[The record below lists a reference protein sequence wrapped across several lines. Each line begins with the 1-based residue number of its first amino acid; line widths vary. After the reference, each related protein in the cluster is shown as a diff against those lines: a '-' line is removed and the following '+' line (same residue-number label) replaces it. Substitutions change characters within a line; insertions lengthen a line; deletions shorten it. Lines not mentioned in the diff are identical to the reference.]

1 MLKFVV
7 AYLATAIVFFGLDF
21 LWLSRM
27 LGFYQSQ
34 LGGLLLDKPRLG
46 YAGAFYAVYVIG
58 VLVLVVLPAATAG
71 SWVNALL
78 GGALLGL
85 VAYGTYD
92 MTNMATLKGWSLQ
105 VALVDMA
112 WGTAVTMLAATAG
125 TLVLGLFRLQS

>member
-105 VALVDMA
+105 VALVDVA
-112 WGTAVTMLAATAG
+112 WGTVVTMLAATAG

>member
-71 SWVNALL
+71 SWVNAQL

-105 VALVDMA
+105 VALVDVA
-112 WGTAVTMLAATAG
+112 WGTVLTMLAATAG

>member
-105 VALVDMA
+105 VALVDVA
-112 WGTAVTMLAATAG
+112 WGTVLTMLAATAG

>member
-7 AYLATAIVFFGLDF
+7 AYAATAIVLFGLDF
-21 LWLSRM
+21 IWLSRM
-27 LGFYQSQ
+27 MGFYQSQ
-34 LGGLLLDKPRLG
+34 LGGLLLEKPRLG
-46 YAGAFYAVYVIG
+46 YAGGFYALYVIG
-58 VLVLVVLPAATAG
+58 VVVLVVLPAAAAG

-92 MTNMATLKGWSLQ
+92 MTNMATLKGYQLQ

-112 WGTAVTMLAATAG
+112 WGTFVTAVSATAG
-125 TLVLGLFRLQS
+125 ALTLGWLRL

>member
-85 VAYGTYD
+85 VAYGTDD

-105 VALVDMA
+105 VALVDVA
-112 WGTAVTMLAATAG
+112 WGTVLTMLAATAG

>member
-71 SWVNALL
+71 SGVKALL

-105 VALVDMA
+105 VALVDVA
-112 WGTAVTMLAATAG
+112 WGTVVTMLAATAG

>member
-21 LWLSRM
+21 VWLSRM

-46 YAGAFYAVYVIG
+46 YAGAFYALYVVG
-58 VLVLVVLPAATAG
+58 VVILVVLPATEGG

-92 MTNMATLKGWSLQ
+92 MTNMATLKAWPLQ

-112 WGTAVTMLAATAG
+112 WGTVLTALAAAAG
-125 TLVLGLFRLQS
+125 TLASGIARL

>member
-105 VALVDMA
+105 VALVDVA
-112 WGTAVTMLAATAG
+112 WGTVATMLAATAG

>member
-85 VAYGTYD
+85 VAYGTYV

-105 VALVDMA
+105 VALVDVA
-112 WGTAVTMLAATAG
+112 WGTVVTMLAATAG